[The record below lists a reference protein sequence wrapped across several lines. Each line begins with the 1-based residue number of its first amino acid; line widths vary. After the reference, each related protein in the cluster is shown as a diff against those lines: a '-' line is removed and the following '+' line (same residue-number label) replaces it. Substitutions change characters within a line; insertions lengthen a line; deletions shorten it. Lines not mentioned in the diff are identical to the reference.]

1 MSADRGND
9 PAPPL
14 ERLIGGVLRAG
25 VMASSAS
32 LAVGL
37 VLALTTGEDGIAW
50 VLLHTGIVILLVTPV
65 ARVIVSIVQYASE
78 RDWTF
83 TVLTMVVLIELM
95 ASAAVALVFNQ
106 RL

>member
-9 PAPPL
+9 VAAPL
-14 ERLIGGVLRAG
+14 ERVIGLVLRAG
-25 VMASSAS
+25 VMASSAC

-37 VLALTTGEDGIAW
+37 VLALMNGEGGIAG
-50 VLLHTGIVILLVTPV
+50 VLLHAGIIVLLATPV
-65 ARVIVSIVQYASE
+65 ARVIVSIVRYASE

-83 TVLTMVVLIELM
+83 TVLTMIVLIELM
-95 ASAAVALVFNQ
+95 ASAAVALVFNK

>member
-1 MSADRGND
+1 MSAEPSD
-9 PAPPL
+9 PPSPL
-14 ERLIGGVLRAG
+14 ERAIGRVLRLG
-25 VMASSAS
+25 VMASSTS

-37 VLALTTGEDGIAW
+37 VLALIAGESGIAG
-50 VLLHTGIVILLVTPV
+50 VLLHTGIIVLLATPV
-65 ARVIVSIVQYASE
+65 ARVIVSIVRYASE

-83 TVLTMVVLIELM
+83 TVLTTIVLIELM